1 MATADRTARNQITL
15 SSVLGMAQGC
25 ALVAEVLLTPVSA
38 WRWHYGPPMPSRDT
52 DAVHGGG
59 AADTATGGVV
69 PPVHLA
75 TTFARDDNYE
85 LTGSYSYSR
94 TDNPAWKPVE
104 DLAARLDGGA
114 GAKVFA
120 SGLAAFA
127 CLCETL
133 SSDAH
138 VVAPQVMY
146 HGAQEWLRRL
156 QTRRG
161 IGLTLFDPADPA
173 GLQTAV
179 SPGETEMVWIETPIN
194 PTWELVDIA
203 AAARTAHEAGAI
215 LGVDVTTA
223 PLTTRPIE
231 HGADIIF
238 HSATKFYNGH
248 SDVCAGLLITAEEN
262 DRWADVH
269 EVRTLSGGILGPH
282 EAWLLLRGMRTMPL
296 RIDRASASAL
306 AIAEFLDGHPAVHTT
321 RYPGLP
327 SHPGHE
333 IALKQMDRGFGAMLS
348 FQVVGGA
355 DAARHVAQAA
365 QVCVRATSLG
375 GVESLI
381 EHRIVSEGPNTII
394 PDDLIRLSVGIEP
407 VDELIADL
415 EQALARAGP

>member
-1 MATADRTARNQITL
+1 
-15 SSVLGMAQGC
+15 
-25 ALVAEVLLTPVSA
+25 
-38 WRWHYGPPMPSRDT
+38 MPSRDA

-75 TTFARDDNYE
+75 TTFVRDANYE
-85 LTGSYSYSR
+85 LTAGYSYGR
-94 TDNPAWKPVE
+94 TDSPAWRPVE
-104 DLAARLDGGA
+104 ELAARLDGGA
-114 GAKVFA
+114 GARVFA

-146 HGAQEWLRRL
+146 HGAQDWLRRL
-156 QTRRG
+156 AARRG
-161 IGLTLFDPADPA
+161 IGLTLFDPSDPSGIETA
-173 GLQTAV
+173 TQT
-179 SPGETEMVWIETPIN
+179 GQTELVWIETPIN
-194 PTWELVDIA
+194 PTWDLVDIA
-203 AAARTAHEAGAI
+203 VASRIAHDAGAI

-231 HGADIIF
+231 HGADIVF

-269 EVRTLSGGILGPH
+269 DVRTLSGGILGPQ

-296 RIDRASASAL
+296 RIDQASASAL
-306 AIAEFLDGHPAVHTT
+306 AIARFLESHPAVHTT
-321 RYPGLP
+321 RYPGLT

-333 IALKQMDRGFGAMLS
+333 IALKQMDRGFGAMVS
-348 FQVVGGA
+348 FQIAGGA
-355 DAARHVAQAA
+355 DAARRVVQAA
-365 QVCVRATSLG
+365 HVFERATSLG

-381 EHRIVSEGPNTII
+381 EHRIVSEGPNTIV
-394 PDDLIRLSVGIEP
+394 PDDLVRLSVGIEP

-415 EQALARAGP
+415 EQALPSADL